1 MNFPYTELLNIF
13 LLLFLSVDY
22 YRKYGK
28 KMDARF
34 LKAENFKNFDS
45 ITKMIEE
52 YLKTN

>member
-1 MNFPYTELLNIF
+1 M
-13 LLLFLSVDY
+13 V
-22 YRKYGK
+22 K
-28 KMDARF
+28 KMDAKF